1 MLSVI
6 LSTLIGVGAGA
17 ALGYFGQCSS
27 GTCPLT
33 STWWRGALY
42 GGAMGLLFGL
52 TSMRRPAASGSP
64 AEDGVR
70 PILEKDFDAEV
81 VRSSTPVLVDFYAP
95 WCGPCK
101 TLAPVLE
108 QLADEF
114 RSNIR
119 FRKVNVDE
127 APALAQ
133 QHGISAVPTLLF
145 FKDGKVVDSVTGLA
159 SAGELKSRLL
169 RLSGAPSAARLA
181 PSGTI

>member
-33 STWWRGALY
+33 STWWRGAIY
-42 GGAMGLLFGL
+42 GGVLGLLFGVSSL
-52 TSMRRPAASGSP
+52 RSRSGPVGPADP
-64 AEDGVR
+64 KVR
-70 PILEKDFDAEV
+70 AVTEREFAAEV
-81 VRSSTPVLVDFYAP
+81 LQSSVPVLVDFYAS

-127 APALAQ
+127 APALSER
-133 QHGISAVPTLLF
+133 HNIRAVPTLLF
-145 FKDGKVVDSVTGLA
+145 FKNGKVVDLMTGLA
-159 SAGELKSRLL
+159 SAGELRIRLQ
-169 RLSGAPSAARLA
+169 RLSEDRSAAEPA
-181 PSGTI
+181 PAGTI